1 VIQFQWGILG
11 VSITTNI
18 AYVFNMIIQDLWISL
33 YAETEFKNMW
43 LGWGR
48 STLEGLSTFMEYAVP
63 SVFIECSHWW
73 SLQLLVF
80 VCGYDQLSG
89 KMAQQS
95 SSSQMAILSL
105 FTFTFMFPLGLSYT
119 ISGMVGSFIG
129 QRKYEEALRYA
140 KVGYAYGMGLTLF
153 DSHYY

>member
-1 VIQFQWGILG
+1 
-11 VSITTNI
+11 
-18 AYVFNMIIQDLWISL
+18 
-33 YAETEFKNMW
+33 MW

-48 STLEGLSTFMEYAVP
+48 STLEGLSTFFEYAIP

-80 VCGYDQLSG
+80 FCGYDQLSG
-89 KMAQQS
+89 KGPQQN

-119 ISGMVGSFIG
+119 ISGMVGQYIG

-140 KVGYAYGMGLTLF
+140 KVGYACGMGLAVMICILVCSQQSVINKMF
-153 DSHYY
+153 